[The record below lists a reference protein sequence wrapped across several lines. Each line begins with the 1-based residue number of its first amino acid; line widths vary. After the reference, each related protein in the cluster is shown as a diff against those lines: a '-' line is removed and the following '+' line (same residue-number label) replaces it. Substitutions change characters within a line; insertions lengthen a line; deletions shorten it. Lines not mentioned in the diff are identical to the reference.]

1 MTDPNKAI
9 YDTCYGAATFRL
21 GGDSYSRAMQA
32 VRFELLER
40 YGHGRDV
47 LDVGCATGDYLK
59 PQLSGFKS
67 AVGLDYTQRFL
78 DEFAA
83 SFDGGVPANLRL
95 VCADAREMP
104 LPSQSVDFA
113 FSFATL
119 YSIPQGERVIGELG
133 RVVRPGGH
141 VAVELGNQRSL
152 NTLVAEA
159 WHRAESWAKPHHL
172 TLAEIRRHLDAAG
185 FAVVDWRAFQVL
197 PLYAIPRRLIWLR
210 PLSGRPLRGL
220 LGRRLASGRLVD
232 EVVSGSRLL
241 RPFAF
246 RHLVVA
252 QRLAEAG

>member
-1 MTDPNKAI
+1 MTDGNKEI
-9 YDTCYGAATFRL
+9 YDTRYGAATFQL

-40 YGHGRDV
+40 YGRGRDV

-59 PQLSGFKS
+59 PCLEAFRS

-83 SFDGGVPANLRL
+83 SFGGALPPNLRL

-104 LPSQSVDFA
+104 IADRSVDFA

-119 YSIPQGERVIGELG
+119 YSIPQGERVVAELG

-141 VAVELGNQRSL
+141 VALEFGNLKSL
-152 NTLVAEA
+152 NTLVAGA
-159 WHRAESWAKPHHL
+159 WHRAESWAEPHHVK
-172 TLAEIRRHLDAAG
+172 LADIRRHLDAAG

-197 PLYAIPRRLIWLR
+197 PLYAVPRRLFWLR

-220 LGRRLASGRLVD
+220 LGRRLAAGRMVD
-232 EVVSGSRLL
+232 EVVSGSALL

-252 QRLAEAG
+252 RRLGEVC